1 VTELRGNT
9 ATPIEGSVLRSSPLS
24 FTHGCGPQLLEQ
36 IVVGAPDSRLQ
47 QQLPIIH
54 DHIGASLP
62 HAANGR
68 FEARVLV

>member
-1 VTELRGNT
+1 MDAARNCSNN
-9 ATPIEGSVLRSSPLS
+9 P
-24 FTHGCGPQLLEQ
+24 
-36 IVVGAPDSRLQ
+36 RLQ